1 MLKSLTKLV
10 APSSMH
16 KSKSLNSAVAPL
28 VRGAGSALLR
38 LRGSNVSRNE
48 KAAVKERISKTG
60 GKAKPLPYFSARGEK
75 QGQCS
80 VLFSVKAFSLL
91 KLRRLVFAA
100 VFKQRRQGLID
111 EKRNERNDK
120 SLADRKGQ
128 IEKAK
133 GAENAVYRGCKGL
146 VHS

>member
-75 QGQCS
+75 RGQSS
-80 VLFSVKAFSLL
+80 VLFSVKAFPLL
-91 KLRRLVFAA
+91 KLRGLVFAA

-111 EKRNERNDK
+111 EKRN
-120 SLADRKGQ
+120 
-128 IEKAK
+128 
-133 GAENAVYRGCKGL
+133 
-146 VHS
+146 